1 MKVLNFIINC
11 LFWTIVLAAAVL
23 LFVTTFRL
31 WRDART
37 ERQIE
42 AAELMGVIEP
52 VHNSAFAE
60 QPSNEL
66 QVIELEANIT
76 YAEETFAPT
85 DITPLYDVPLA
96 PELQSYIV
104 RLCEQ
109 YQIPP
114 ELVLAVIEKESGC
127 DAAATG
133 DSGNSQGLMQIQP
146 RWHKERMTR
155 LACTDLY
162 DPWQNVTVGVDI
174 LVELISQY
182 QTLEMAL
189 MVYNAGAGGAQSMWF
204 CRGIYSN
211 EYSRTVLE
219 IAQRLTTNKEV

>member
-1 MKVLNFIINC
+1 MKVLNFIVNC

-52 VHNSAFAE
+52 VHNGAFAE

-76 YAEETFAPT
+76 YVEEVLVPAE
-85 DITPLYDVPLA
+85 ITPPYSIDLS
-96 PELQSYIV
+96 PELQSYII

-109 YQIPP
+109 YRIPP

-133 DSGNSQGLMQIQP
+133 DSGNSQGLMQIQL
-146 RWHKERMTR
+146 RWHKERMAR
-155 LACTDLY
+155 LECSDLY
-162 DPWQNVTVGVDI
+162 DPWQNVTVGIDF
-174 LVELISQY
+174 LAELLSQY
-182 QTLEMAL
+182 QTVEMAL
-189 MVYNAGAGGAQSMWF
+189 MVYNAGATGAQEMWF
-204 CRGIYSN
+204 CQGIYSN

-219 IAQRLTTNKEV
+219 IAQRLENNKEV